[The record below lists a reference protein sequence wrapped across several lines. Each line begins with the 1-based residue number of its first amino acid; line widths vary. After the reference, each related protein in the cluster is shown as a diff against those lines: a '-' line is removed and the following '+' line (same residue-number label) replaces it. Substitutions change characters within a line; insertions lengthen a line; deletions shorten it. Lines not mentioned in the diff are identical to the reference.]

1 VEEQRLLG
9 PTRNWLKVKPAVMT
23 AGGRQRTGA
32 EHRALLARTGL
43 RLTRII
49 PCTGMVSLVEAVPD
63 SPS

>member
-1 VEEQRLLG
+1 
-9 PTRNWLKVKPAVMT
+9 MT

-49 PCTGMVSLVEAVPD
+49 PSTGMVNLVEAVPD